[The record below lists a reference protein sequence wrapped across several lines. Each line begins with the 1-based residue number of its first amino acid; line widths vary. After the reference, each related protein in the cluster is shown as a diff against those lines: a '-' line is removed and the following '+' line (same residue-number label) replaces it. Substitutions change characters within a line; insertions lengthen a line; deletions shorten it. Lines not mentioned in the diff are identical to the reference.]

1 MKGKVI
7 YEMTGQIMKK
17 IEYVS
22 NRQKKEE
29 ILVPQGKFA
38 SDWFRCRDC
47 GREVMVKTLTNTVK
61 CSECG
66 GTMDRI

>member
-1 MKGKVI
+1 MR
-7 YEMTGQIMKK
+7 MTGQIMKK
-17 IEYVS
+17 MEYIS
-22 NRQKKEE
+22 KNQKREV
-29 ILVPQGKFA
+29 ILIPRGQFA

-47 GREVMVKTLTNTVK
+47 GREVMVKTLTNTVE

>member
-1 MKGKVI
+1 
-7 YEMTGQIMKK
+7 MTGKNMKK
-17 IEYVS
+17 MEYVS
-22 NRQKKEE
+22 KKQNRKG
-29 ILVPQGKFA
+29 INIPQGQFA

-47 GREVMVKTLTNTVK
+47 GREVMVKTLTNTVE